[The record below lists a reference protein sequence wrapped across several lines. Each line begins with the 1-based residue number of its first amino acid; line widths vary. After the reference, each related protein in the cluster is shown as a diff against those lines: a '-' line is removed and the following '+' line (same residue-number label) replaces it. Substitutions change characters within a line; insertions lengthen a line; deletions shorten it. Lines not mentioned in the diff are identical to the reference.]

1 MKNKTVETWVWVLI
15 YGGMLLGILGLFVYR
30 SDTVAGAAL
39 GIAGSMAV
47 LAGLLLIYWRSR
59 RGP

>member
-1 MKNKTVETWVWVLI
+1 MTNKNIETWVWVLI

-30 SDTVAGAAL
+30 SDSVAGSAL
-39 GIAGSMAV
+39 GIVGGMAV